1 MKNKLGLF
9 ILLVALFAITPAYA
23 QLATVPVV
31 VTGAGAATF
40 GPGAVLSG
48 VSLSTMR
55 FGIGVDLPGD
65 GTASGDFQ
73 ATLFAASRKIV
84 VEGKVSSGST
94 GLAGTTFSG
103 TCSVDLGDGSA
114 LTTAVPFTV
123 SVVTPAT
130 GAPTLALAVGT
141 TTLPTASVSA
151 GAVRVK

>member
-1 MKNKLGLF
+1 MKNKLGFL
-9 ILLVALFAITPAYA
+9 ILVALFAITPAHA
-23 QLATVPVV
+23 QLATIPVA

-40 GPGAVLSG
+40 GPGAALGG

-84 VEGKVSSGST
+84 VEGKASSGST
-94 GLAGTTFSG
+94 GATATTFSG

-114 LTTAVPFTV
+114 ITTGVPFTV
-123 SVVTPAT
+123 SVATPVGGT
-130 GAPTLALAVGT
+130 PTLGLVIGA
-141 TTLPTASVSA
+141 TTLPSAAVSA
-151 GAVRVK
+151 GAVKVK

>member
-1 MKNKLGLF
+1 MKNKLGLL
-9 ILLVALFAITPAYA
+9 ILLALFAILPAYA
-23 QLATVPVV
+23 QLAPVPVV
-31 VTGAGAATF
+31 VTGAGAANF
-40 GPGAVLSG
+40 APGAVLSG

-73 ATLFAASRKIV
+73 ATLSAVSRKIV
-84 VEGKVSSGST
+84 VEGKASSGST

-103 TCSVDLGDGSA
+103 TCSLDLGDGSA
-114 LTTAVPFTV
+114 PATGVPFTV

-130 GAPTLALAVGT
+130 GAPTLALAIGT

-151 GAVRVK
+151 GALRVK